1 MNEQSDI
8 DVYDVITIALE
19 NLANARKTLKLMLED
34 HGEGLTDQEIRKINC
49 IRASTKLIIY
59 SLRDVGMN
67 VIDRAQTQ
75 AQTQDPTQDP
85 TQYPTQDIDDKNVED
100 ESEKNGKRKMD
111 SLHDFMKRA
120 KIDNPSN
127 STGGAC

>member
-59 SLRDVGMN
+59 SLKDVGMN

-75 AQTQDPTQDP
+75 DPTQDP
-85 TQYPTQDIDDKNVED
+85 NQDIDDKNVED

>member
-19 NLANARKTLKLMLED
+19 NFANARKTLKLMLED

-59 SLRDVGMN
+59 SLKDVGMN

-75 AQTQDPTQDP
+75 DPTQD
-85 TQYPTQDIDDKNVED
+85 PTQDIDDKNVED

-111 SLHDFMKRA
+111 SLHAFMKRA